1 MIFSQKQTS
10 HGPDLC
16 AHKAVGCI
24 FGVYLFVKLK
34 VLKEKKVNTLF
45 VK

>member
-1 MIFSQKQTS
+1 MIFCQKQAS

-16 AHKAVGCI
+16 PHKAVGCP

-34 VLKEKKVNTLF
+34 IPKGKEG
-45 VK
+45 